1 MQKEEF
7 LEKLKV
13 ELKIAK
19 NSEYTIRN
27 YTRANSDLLNF
38 IKKEP
43 EQITESDIKLFMAE
57 KLSDKCP
64 TSVILSLAAMRYA
77 FTSMLK
83 TDPTADIKR
92 PKREKKLPS
101 VLTKEEV
108 KNLIKCLDAKKSSL
122 MVSLMYASGLRVS
135 ELINLKVNDLA
146 FDEGI
151 GRVNRGKGKKDR
163 IFNLPVSILPALREQ
178 ADHQRQGGKEY
189 LFSGPKEKLSSRNV
203 QKIVNRAARK
213 AGINKDVHCH
223 TLRHSYATHL
233 LEQGVDIRHIQIL
246 LGHSSISTT
255 ELYTH
260 VSTEQ
265 LKKVRSPLDSLPEK

>member
-7 LEKLKV
+7 IENLKV

-19 NSEYTIRN
+19 NSEYTVRN
-27 YTRANSDLLNF
+27 YVRANSDLLNF

-43 EQITESDIKLFMAE
+43 EQVTESDIKLFMAE
-57 KLSDKCP
+57 KLSDKVP

-77 FTSMLK
+77 FSTILK
-83 TDPTADIKR
+83 TDPTAGIKR

-101 VLTKEEV
+101 VLTKDEV
-108 KNLIKCLDAKKSSL
+108 KSLINCLDAKKSKL

-135 ELINLKVNDLA
+135 ELVNLKVNDLA

-151 GRVNRGKGKKDR
+151 GHVRQGKGKKDR
-163 IFNLPVSILPALREQ
+163 TFNLPVSILPALKEQ
-178 ADHQRQGGKEY
+178 ADQQRQCSKEY
-189 LFSGPKEKLSSRNV
+189 FFSGPKGKLSSRNL
-203 QKIVNRAARK
+203 QKIVTRAARK

-233 LEQGVDIRHIQIL
+233 LEAGTDIRMIQEL

-265 LKKVRSPLDSLPEK
+265 LKKVKSPLDSLA